1 MLIKPLFQFIQSP
14 APSGI
19 FQAVEGRVSVFDLIQ
34 MGCDRLADVETLRPA
49 CQLGKFSESVF
60 KGGGNADGEHREHLV
75 YVVIQSIQRLDLP
88 VNVSS
93 RDCRDHWLCRYPFT
107 LELMAEEK
115 ELRYDPAAI
124 EQKWQQR
131 WAADPMLYAAEPAS
145 GSKPKYFVLEM
156 LPYPS
161 GQLHMGHVRNYAIG
175 DALARQMWMRG
186 YNVLHPMG
194 WDAFGLPAE
203 NAALKNN
210 TPPRE
215 WTLANIAA
223 MKRQMLRLGLG
234 YDWATEVT
242 TCLPDYYRWNQ
253 WFFLRMYEK
262 GLVYRKKSK
271 VNWCPECATV
281 LANEQ
286 VIDGCCWRH
295 EDTKVEQRDLEQWF
309 LRTTN
314 YAQELLDGLDKLD
327 GWPEKVR
334 TMQRNWIGRS
344 EGTEVDF
351 FLASDDIVAG
361 STDSPVVF
369 SPKPD
374 TVRIRVF
381 TTRVDTIFGATSVQ
395 LAPEH
400 PLVTFFASADTALK
414 AQVGMLLNEQKKARE
429 AANIGEIEKH
439 GIPTGKFAVN
449 PYNGQRVPIWV
460 ANYVLMEYGTGAIMS
475 VPAHDERDFEFAQK
489 YGIDIRR
496 VIAPAGREGG
506 QTELPFVS
514 EDGVLV
520 NSGEYNGLTC
530 AQAQGQLQ
538 AAAARS
544 AFGEAKVIFRLKDW
558 GISRQR
564 YWGTPIPMIHCERDG
579 LVPVPDD
586 QLPVILP
593 EKIEITQ
600 QGGSPLSRVP
610 EFVNVTCPKCGGP
623 AKRETDTM
631 DTFVDSSWYF
641 YRYTDA
647 HNAKAPFDPAVVRYW
662 FPIDQYI
669 GGVEHAILH
678 LIYSRFWTKVM
689 RDLGIVANDEPAT
702 RLFTQGMVIKD
713 GAKMSK
719 SKGNVVSP
727 DDMVARY
734 GADATRMY
742 ALFAAP
748 PDRDLDWQED
758 GVAGVSRFLARVWRI
773 VDRHAAIIGREPG
786 ASHPFRE
793 ESGKDGAPQSS
804 ENGPGQRLL
813 RKMHQTIARI
823 TLDFEG
829 RWHFNTCVAAIMEY
843 VNELQ
848 AADAELSAG
857 AVPAPVLHELLRTLV
872 LLLAPFAPFLAAEL
886 WEELGERGNVL
897 RAPWPKSDPELAK
910 EDEIEIPVQINGKLA
925 TLVRVAAETDAKTM
939 EAAALADPKVAA
951 RIAGRNV
958 VKVIVVPGR
967 AVNLV
972 VK

>member
-1 MLIKPLFQFIQSP
+1 M
-14 APSGI
+14 
-19 FQAVEGRVSVFDLIQ
+19 
-34 MGCDRLADVETLRPA
+34 
-49 CQLGKFSESVF
+49 
-60 KGGGNADGEHREHLV
+60 
-75 YVVIQSIQRLDLP
+75 
-88 VNVSS
+88 
-93 RDCRDHWLCRYPFT
+93 
-107 LELMAEEK
+107 
-115 ELRYDPAAI
+115 
-124 EQKWQQR
+124 
-131 WAADPMLYAAEPAS
+131 YAAEPHS
-145 GSKPKYFVLEM
+145 CGKPKYYVLEM

-161 GQLHMGHVRNYAIG
+161 GQLHMGHVRNYSIG
-175 DALARQMWMRG
+175 DALARHMWMRG
-186 YNVLHPMG
+186 YNVMHPMG

-215 WTLANIAA
+215 WTLSNIAA
-223 MKRQMLRLGLG
+223 MKRQFERLGMG
-234 YDWATEVT
+234 FDWATEVT
-242 TCLPDYYRWNQ
+242 TCLPDYYKWNQ

-262 GLVYRKKSK
+262 GLAYRKKSK
-271 VNWCPECATV
+271 VNWCPECCTV

-286 VIDGCCWRH
+286 VIDGRCWRH
-295 EDTKVEQRDLEQWF
+295 EDTIVEQRDLVQWF
-309 LRTTN
+309 LRITA

-351 FLASDDIVAG
+351 GIENR
-361 STDSPVVF
+361 PE
-369 SPKPD
+369 
-374 TVRIRVF
+374 RIRVF

-400 PLVTFFASADTALK
+400 SLVKSLAEGDAGLRE
-414 AQVGMLLNEQKKARE
+414 QVAKLLEEQKRARE
-429 AANIGEIEKH
+429 AGDIGEIEKH
-439 GIPTGKFAVN
+439 GIPTGRFAIN
-449 PYNGQRVPIWV
+449 PYNGELVPIWV
-460 ANYVLMEYGTGAIMS
+460 ANYVLSDYGTGAIMS
-475 VPAHDERDFEFAQK
+475 VPGHDERDFEFAKK
-489 YGIDIRR
+489 YAIPIRR
-496 VIAPAGREGG
+496 VIAPADPNAEVP
-506 QTELPFVS
+506 ELPYLS

-520 NSGEYNGLTC
+520 NSGEFNGLSC
-530 AQAQGQLQ
+530 SQAQKKLQ
-538 AAAARS
+538 ETAKRG
-544 AFGEAKVIFRLKDW
+544 AFGEATVTFRLKDW
-558 GISRQR
+558 GVSRQR

-579 LVPVPDD
+579 IVPVPDE
-586 QLPVILP
+586 QLPVLLP

-610 EFVNVTCPKCGGP
+610 DFVNVTCPKCHGP

-641 YRYTDA
+641 YRYIDA
-647 HNAKAPFDPAVVRYW
+647 KNTNAPFDRAIAQYW

-689 RDLGIVANDEPAT
+689 RDLGLITNEEPVK

-719 SKGNVVSP
+719 SKGNVISP
-727 DDMVARY
+727 DEMVSRF
-734 GADATRMY
+734 GADAARMY

-773 VDRHAAIIGREPG
+773 VTKYAPVARAAGQSRRETP
-786 ASHPFRE
+786 
-793 ESGKDGAPQSS
+793 
-804 ENGPGQRLL
+804 NGGVAQTLL
-813 RKMHQTIARI
+813 RKLHQTIAKI

-829 RWHFNTCVAAIMEY
+829 RWHFNTCIAAIMEL
-843 VNELQ
+843 VNEIQ
-848 AADAELSAG
+848 AADAQLAAG
-857 AVPAPVLHELLRTLV
+857 EVPAPVMRELLQTLV
-872 LLLAPFAPFLAAEL
+872 LLLAPFAPYLAAEL
-886 WEELGERGNVL
+886 WEELGGAGAVINPSDKDPSPGTPLL
-897 RAPWPKSDPELAK
+897 RQPWPKSDPALAK
-910 EDEIEIPVQINGKLA
+910 EDEIEIPVQINGKLV
-925 TLVRVAAETDAKTM
+925 TVVRVPAGSDSKVI
-939 EAAALADPKVAA
+939 EAAALADEKVKA
-951 RIAGRNV
+951 RIVMKTV

>member
-1 MLIKPLFQFIQSP
+1 M
-14 APSGI
+14 A
-19 FQAVEGRVSVFDLIQ
+19 D
-34 MGCDRLADVETLRPA
+34 DR
-49 CQLGKFSESVF
+49 
-60 KGGGNADGEHREHLV
+60 
-75 YVVIQSIQRLDLP
+75 
-88 VNVSS
+88 
-93 RDCRDHWLCRYPFT
+93 
-107 LELMAEEK
+107 
-115 ELRYDPAAI
+115 ELRYDPATI
-124 EQKWQQR
+124 EQKWQER
-131 WAADPMLYAAEPAS
+131 WAADPKLYAAEPATS
-145 GSKPKYFVLEM
+145 NKPKYYVLEM

-210 TPPRE
+210 MPPRE
-215 WTLANIAA
+215 WTLGNIAA

-242 TCLPDYYRWNQ
+242 TCLPEYYRWNQ

-286 VIDGCCWRH
+286 VVDGCCWRH
-295 EDTKVEQRDLEQWF
+295 EDTQVEQRDLEQWF
-309 LRTTN
+309 LRITQ
-314 YAQELLDGLDKLD
+314 YAEELLQGLETLE

-351 FLASDDIVAG
+351 FLAPDDIVG
-361 STDSPVVF
+361 GTTDEPVIVT
-369 SPKPD
+369 PPPD
-374 TVRIRVF
+374 AKRIRVF
-381 TTRVDTIFGATSVQ
+381 TTRVDTIFGATSLQ

-400 PLVTFFASADTALK
+400 PLVAFFASADGALK
-414 AQVGMLLNEQKKARE
+414 NQVDMLLDEQKKARE
-429 AANIGEIEKH
+429 SGDLGAIEKH
-439 GIPTGKFAVN
+439 GIPTGKDALN
-449 PYNGQRVPIWV
+449 PYNGERIPIWV
-460 ANYVLMEYGTGAIMS
+460 ANYVLMDYGTGAIMS
-475 VPAHDERDFEFAQK
+475 VPAHDERDFEFAKK
-489 YGIDIRR
+489 YAIPIRQ
-496 VIAPAGREGG
+496 VIKPLQDEDSAEH
-506 QTELPFVS
+506 LPFIS
-514 EDGVLV
+514 EDGVLI
-520 NSGEYNGLTC
+520 NSGEYDGLTC
-530 AQAQGQLQ
+530 SQAQEQLQ
-538 AAAARS
+538 KVAARS
-544 AFGEAKVIFRLKDW
+544 AFGEGKIIFRLKDW
-558 GISRQR
+558 GVSRQR
-564 YWGTPIPMIHCERDG
+564 YWGTPIPFINCERDG

-586 QLPVILP
+586 QLPVLLP

-600 QGGSPLSRVP
+600 QGGSPLGRVP
-610 EFVNVTCPKCGGP
+610 SFVNTTCPKCGGP
-623 AKRETDTM
+623 ARRETDTM

-647 HNAKAPFDPAVVRYW
+647 RDTKAPFDSTTVQYW

-689 RDLGIVANDEPAT
+689 RDLGMVKNDEPAR

-758 GVAGVSRFLARVWRI
+758 GVAGVSRFLSRVWRL
-773 VDRHAAIIGREPG
+773 VTKHAASVKAIAGLQNSE
-786 ASHPFRE
+786 ASVAAANL
-793 ESGKDGAPQSS
+793 SGPSLK
-804 ENGPGQRLL
+804 LL
-813 RKMHQTIARI
+813 RKLHQTIAKI

-829 RWHFNTCVAAIMEY
+829 RWHFNTCVAAIMEL

-848 AADAELSAG
+848 DADAQLAAAE
-857 AVPAPVLHELLRTLV
+857 VPAPVMRELLQTLV

-886 WEELGERGNVL
+886 WHDLGGEGSVL
-897 RAPWPKSDPELAK
+897 RAPWPKSNPELAK
-910 EDEIEIPVQINGKLA
+910 EDEIEIPVQINGKLISV
-925 TLVRVAAETDAKTM
+925 VRVAAGSDAKTI
-939 EAAALADPKVAA
+939 ETAALADEKVRA
-951 RIAGRNV
+951 RTTGKNI

>member
-1 MLIKPLFQFIQSP
+1 M
-14 APSGI
+14 A
-19 FQAVEGRVSVFDLIQ
+19 D
-34 MGCDRLADVETLRPA
+34 DR
-49 CQLGKFSESVF
+49 
-60 KGGGNADGEHREHLV
+60 
-75 YVVIQSIQRLDLP
+75 
-88 VNVSS
+88 
-93 RDCRDHWLCRYPFT
+93 
-107 LELMAEEK
+107 
-115 ELRYDPAAI
+115 ELRYDPATI
-124 EQKWQQR
+124 EQKWQER
-131 WAADPMLYAAEPAS
+131 WAANPKLYAAEPATS
-145 GSKPKYFVLEM
+145 NKPKYYVLEM

-242 TCLPDYYRWNQ
+242 TCLPEYYRWNQ

-286 VIDGCCWRH
+286 VVNGCCWRH
-295 EDTKVEQRDLEQWF
+295 EDTLVEQRDLEQWF
-309 LRTTN
+309 LRITA
-314 YAQELLDGLDKLD
+314 YAQELLDGLGKLE
-327 GWPEKVR
+327 GWPDKVR
-334 TMQRNWIGRS
+334 IMQRNWIGRS

-351 FLASDDIVAG
+351 VLEGGAE
-361 STDSPVVF
+361 
-369 SPKPD
+369 K
-374 TVRIRVF
+374 IRVF

-400 PLVTFFASADTALK
+400 PLITTFSAADANLR
-414 AQVGMLLNEQKKARE
+414 AQVAELLDEQKKARE
-429 AANIGEIEKH
+429 AGDVGAIEKH
-439 GIPTGKFAVN
+439 GVATGHFAIN
-449 PYNGQRVPIWV
+449 PYSGERVPIWV
-460 ANYVLMEYGTGAIMS
+460 ANYILMDYGTGAIMS
-475 VPAHDERDFEFAQK
+475 VPAHDERDFEFATK
-489 YGIDIRR
+489 YGIEIRQ
-496 VIAPAGREGG
+496 VIKPLEDEESAEH
-506 QTELPFVS
+506 LPFIS
-514 EDGVLV
+514 EDGVLI
-520 NSGEYNGLTC
+520 NSGLYDGLTC
-530 AQAQGQLQ
+530 VQAQEQLQ
-538 AAAARS
+538 RAAAHS

-558 GISRQR
+558 GVSRQR
-564 YWGTPIPMIHCERDG
+564 YWGTPIPMINCERDG

-586 QLPVILP
+586 QLPVLLP
-593 EKIEITQ
+593 EKIGITQ
-600 QGGSPLSRVP
+600 QGGSPLGRVP
-610 EFVNVTCPKCGGP
+610 SFVNTTCPKCGGP
-623 AKRETDTM
+623 ARRETDTM

-647 HNAKAPFDPAVVRYW
+647 RNNKAPFDPATVQYW

-689 RDLGIVANDEPAT
+689 RDLGMVKNDEPAR

-758 GVAGVSRFLARVWRI
+758 GVAGVSRFLARVWRL
-773 VDRHAAIIGREPG
+773 VSKHAALVRNGEN
-786 ASHPFRE
+786 ASATSP
-793 ESGKDGAPQSS
+793 
-804 ENGPGQRLL
+804 NGSALQQKLL
-813 RKMHQTIARI
+813 RNLHQTIAKI

-829 RWHFNTCVAAIMEY
+829 RWHFNTCVAAIMEL

-848 AADAELSAG
+848 DADAQLAAG
-857 AVPAPVLHELLRTLV
+857 EVPAPVVRELLRTLV
-872 LLLAPFAPFLAAEL
+872 LLVAPFAPFLAAEL
-886 WEELGERGNVL
+886 WEELGGEGAVL
-897 RAPWPKSDPELAK
+897 RAPWPKTDPALAK
-910 EDEIEIPVQINGKLA
+910 EDEIEIPIQINGKLTA
-925 TLVRVAAETDAKTM
+925 VVRVAAGTDAKTI
-939 EAAALADPKVAA
+939 ESAALADEKVRA
-951 RIAGRNV
+951 RTAGKNV

>member
-1 MLIKPLFQFIQSP
+1 M
-14 APSGI
+14 
-19 FQAVEGRVSVFDLIQ
+19 
-34 MGCDRLADVETLRPA
+34 AD
-49 CQLGKFSESVF
+49 
-60 KGGGNADGEHREHLV
+60 
-75 YVVIQSIQRLDLP
+75 
-88 VNVSS
+88 
-93 RDCRDHWLCRYPFT
+93 
-107 LELMAEEK
+107 EK
-115 ELRYDPAAI
+115 EQLRYDPATI

-131 WAADPMLYAAEPAS
+131 WADDPRLYAAEPAS
-145 GSKPKYFVLEM
+145 SNKPKYYVLEM

-203 NAALKNN
+203 NAALKNH

-223 MKRQMLRLGLG
+223 MKRQFERLGMG
-234 YDWATEVT
+234 FDWATEVT
-242 TCLPDYYRWNQ
+242 TCMPDYYRWNQ

-262 GLVYRKKSK
+262 GLAYRKKSK

-295 EDTKVEQRDLEQWF
+295 EDTKVEQRDLTQWF
-309 LRTTN
+309 FRITA
-314 YAQELLDGLDKLD
+314 YAQELLDDLDKLD

-351 FLASDDIVAG
+351 FLEDIDPAVE
-361 STDSPVVF
+361 
-369 SPKPD
+369 KK
-374 TVRIRVF
+374 RIRVF
-381 TTRVDTIFGATSVQ
+381 TTRVDTIFGATSLQ

-400 PLVTFFASADTALK
+400 PLVAEFCAADSGLK
-414 AQVGMLLNEQKKARE
+414 HQIDELLAEQKKARE
-429 AANIGEIEKH
+429 TGDLGAIEKH
-439 GIPTGKFAVN
+439 GIPTGKFAIN
-449 PYNGQRVPIWV
+449 PYSGEEIPIWV
-460 ANYVLMEYGTGAIMS
+460 ANYVLMDYGTGAIMS
-475 VPAHDERDFEFAQK
+475 VPAHDERDFEFATK
-489 YGIDIRR
+489 YAIEIRQ
-496 VIAPAGREGG
+496 VIKPIQDEDGAK
-506 QTELPFVS
+506 LPFIS

-520 NSGEYNGLTC
+520 NSGEYSGLSC
-530 AQAQGQLQ
+530 EEAQKRLQ
-538 AAAARS
+538 QVAVRDG
-544 AFGEAKVIFRLKDW
+544 FGEAKIIFRLKDW
-558 GISRQR
+558 GVSRQR

-586 QLPVILP
+586 KLPVLLP
-593 EKIEITQ
+593 DKIEITQ
-600 QGGSPLSRVP
+600 QGGSPLARVP
-610 EFVNVTCPKCGGP
+610 SFVNTTCPKCGGP

-647 HNAKAPFDPAVVRYW
+647 KNTKAPFDSAIVKYW

-689 RDLGIVANDEPAT
+689 RDLGLVENDEPVE

-727 DDMVARY
+727 DEMVTRY
-734 GADATRMY
+734 GADSARMY
-742 ALFAAP
+742 SLFAAP

-758 GVAGVSRFLARVWRI
+758 GVAGVSRFLGRVWRI
-773 VDRHAAIIGREPG
+773 VTKYAPVARISDTAQISSKTQNG
-786 ASHPFRE
+786 AS
-793 ESGKDGAPQSS
+793 
-804 ENGPGQRLL
+804 RLL
-813 RKMHQTIARI
+813 RKLHQTTAKIS
-823 TLDFEG
+823 LDFEG
-829 RWHFNTCVAAIMEY
+829 RWHFNTDVAAIMEL
-843 VNELQ
+843 VNEMQ
-848 AADAELSAG
+848 NADAQFDAG
-857 AVPAPVLHELLRTLV
+857 EIPAPVVRELLRTLV

-886 WEELGERGNVL
+886 WEELGGEGAVL
-897 RAPWPKSDPELAK
+897 RAPWPKSDPVLAK
-910 EDEIEIPVQINGKLA
+910 EDEIEIPVQINGKLVA
-925 TLVRVAAETDAKTM
+925 VVRVAADIDSKSI
-939 EAAALADPKVAA
+939 EAAALANGKIRD
-951 RIAGRNV
+951 RIAGKTV

>member
-1 MLIKPLFQFIQSP
+1 
-14 APSGI
+14 
-19 FQAVEGRVSVFDLIQ
+19 
-34 MGCDRLADVETLRPA
+34 
-49 CQLGKFSESVF
+49 
-60 KGGGNADGEHREHLV
+60 
-75 YVVIQSIQRLDLP
+75 
-88 VNVSS
+88 
-93 RDCRDHWLCRYPFT
+93 
-107 LELMAEEK
+107 MAEEK

-124 EQKWQQR
+124 EPKWQER
-131 WAADPMLYAAEPAS
+131 WAADPKLYAADAADS
-145 GSKPKYFVLEM
+145 GKPKYYVLEM

-161 GQLHMGHVRNYAIG
+161 GQLHMGHVRNYSIG
-175 DALARQMWMRG
+175 DALARHMWMLG

-215 WTLANIAA
+215 WTLSNIAA

-234 YDWATEVT
+234 YDWATEVA

-253 WFFLRMYEK
+253 WFFLRMLEK
-262 GLVYRKKSK
+262 GLVYRKQSK

-286 VIDGCCWRH
+286 VVNGCCWRH
-295 EDTKVEQRDLEQWF
+295 EDTLVEQRNLEQWF
-309 LRTTN
+309 LRITE
-314 YAQELLDGLDKLD
+314 YADELLDGLEKLE

-351 FLASDDIVAG
+351 
-361 STDSPVVF
+361 
-369 SPKPD
+369 
-374 TVRIRVF
+374 TVENRSEKIRVF
-381 TTRVDTIFGATSVQ
+381 TTRVDTILGATSLQ

-400 PLVTFFASADTALK
+400 PFVVALAKSDAGLAKQVADLVE
-414 AQVGMLLNEQKKARE
+414 EQKNARE
-429 AANIGEIEKH
+429 SGDVGAIEKH
-439 GIPTGKFAVN
+439 GIPTGQIAIN
-449 PYNGQRVPIWV
+449 PYNGDLLPIWV
-460 ANYVLMEYGTGAIMS
+460 ANYILMDYGTGAIMS
-475 VPAHDERDFEFAQK
+475 VPGHDERDFEFAKK
-489 YGIDIRR
+489 YALPIRR
-496 VIAPAGREGG
+496 VIAPLDPKAEEP
-506 QTELPFVS
+506 ELPFTS
-514 EDGVLV
+514 EDGVMV
-520 NSGEYNGLTC
+520 NSGKFTGLTVSDGQRKLQEI
-530 AQAQGQLQ
+530 ALEQG
-538 AAAARS
+538 
-544 AFGEAKVIFRLKDW
+544 FGEAKITYRLKDW

-564 YWGTPIPMIHCERDG
+564 YWGTPIPMIHCEKHG

-586 QLPVILP
+586 QLPVVLP
-593 EKIEITQ
+593 NKIEITQ
-600 QGGSPLSRVP
+600 QGGSPLGRVP
-610 EFVNVTCPKCGGP
+610 EFVNTTCPKCGGK
-623 AKRETDTM
+623 ARRETDTM
-631 DTFVDSSWYF
+631 DTFIDSSWYF

-647 HNAKAPFDPAVVRYW
+647 KNSNGPFEPAKAQYW

-689 RDLGIVANDEPAT
+689 RDLGLIRNDEPAR

-758 GVAGVSRFLARVWRI
+758 GVAGVSRFLGRVYRL
-773 VDRHAAIIGREPG
+773 VVKHAAAVRGGECT
-786 ASHPFRE
+786 
-793 ESGKDGAPQSS
+793 ESA
-804 ENGPGQRLL
+804 GPPVAQKLQRKL
-813 RKMHQTIARI
+813 HQTIAKV
-823 TLDFEG
+823 THDFEG
-829 RWHFNTCVAAIMEY
+829 RWHFNTCVAAIMEL
-843 VNELQ
+843 VNDLQ
-848 AADAELSAG
+848 AADAQLTSGEVPVPVVRELMRS
-857 AVPAPVLHELLRTLV
+857 LV

-886 WEELGERGNVL
+886 WEELSEKGAVL
-897 RAPWPKSDPELAK
+897 RAAWPKSDPALAR
-910 EDEIEIPVQINGKLA
+910 EDEIEIPVQINGKLISV
-925 TLVRVAAETDAKTM
+925 LRVPAGSDGKAI
-939 EAAALADPKVAA
+939 EAAALADAKVQSRAA
-951 RIAGRNV
+951 GKTVA
-958 VKVIVVPGR
+958 KVIVVPGR

>member
-1 MLIKPLFQFIQSP
+1 
-14 APSGI
+14 
-19 FQAVEGRVSVFDLIQ
+19 
-34 MGCDRLADVETLRPA
+34 
-49 CQLGKFSESVF
+49 
-60 KGGGNADGEHREHLV
+60 
-75 YVVIQSIQRLDLP
+75 
-88 VNVSS
+88 
-93 RDCRDHWLCRYPFT
+93 
-107 LELMAEEK
+107 MAEEN

-124 EQKWQQR
+124 EPKWQQR
-131 WAADPMLYAAEPAS
+131 WAADPKMYAAEPADC
-145 GSKPKYFVLEM
+145 GKPKYYVLEM

-161 GQLHMGHVRNYAIG
+161 GQLHMGHVRNYSIG
-175 DALARQMWMRG
+175 DALARHQWMRG

-223 MKRQMLRLGLG
+223 MKRQMERLGLG

-242 TCLPDYYRWNQ
+242 TCLPEYYRWNQ

-271 VNWCPECATV
+271 VNWCSECATV

-286 VIDGCCWRH
+286 VVDGCCWRH
-295 EDTKVEQRDLEQWF
+295 ETTQVDQRDLVQWF
-309 LRTTN
+309 FRITA
-314 YAQELLDGLDKLD
+314 YAQELLEGLEKLE

-351 FLASDDIVAG
+351 FLEEQG
-361 STDSPVVF
+361 SET
-369 SPKPD
+369 
-374 TVRIRVF
+374 TRIRVF

-395 LAPEH
+395 LAPQH
-400 PLVTFFASADTALK
+400 ALVAEFTATDPKLK
-414 AQVGMLLNEQKKARE
+414 TQVDELLDQQKNARE
-429 AANIGEIEKH
+429 AGDLGAIEKH
-439 GIPTGKFAVN
+439 GVPTGRFAIN
-449 PYNGQRVPIWV
+449 PYNGARVPIWV
-460 ANYVLMEYGTGAIMS
+460 ANYILADYGTGAIMS
-475 VPAHDERDFEFAQK
+475 VPAHDERDFEFATK
-489 YGIDIRR
+489 YGLPIVQ
-496 VIAPAGREGG
+496 VIKPADPSAS
-506 QTELPFVS
+506 QELPFCAHEGIVVNS
-514 EDGVLV
+514 DLLV
-520 NSGEYNGLTC
+520 NGLSC
-530 AQAQGQLQ
+530 DEAEKKLQ
-538 AAAARS
+538 ELAAAKG
-544 AFGEAKVIFRLKDW
+544 FGEAKVTFRLKDW
-558 GISRQR
+558 GVSRQR
-564 YWGTPIPMIHCERDG
+564 FWGTPIPIIHCEKCG
-579 LVPVPDD
+579 LVQVPDD
-586 QLPVILP
+586 QLPVLLP
-593 EKIEITQ
+593 HKIEITQ

-610 EFVNVTCPKCGGP
+610 EFVNVICPKCGGT

-647 HNAKAPFDPAVVRYW
+647 KNGKAPFDPKIAKYW

-689 RDLGIVANDEPAT
+689 RDLGLIVNDEPAR

-727 DDMVARY
+727 DEMIAKY

-758 GVAGVSRFLARVWRI
+758 GVAGVSRFLARVWRL
-773 VDRHAAIIGREPG
+773 AT
-786 ASHPFRE
+786 
-793 ESGKDGAPQSS
+793 KYAPQART
-804 ENGPGQRLL
+804 GRGQKVEAPAGLSLKLL
-813 RKMHQTIARI
+813 RKLHQTIAKI

-829 RWHFNTCVAAIMEY
+829 RWHFNTCVAAIMEL
-843 VNELQ
+843 VNEIQ
-848 AADAELSAG
+848 AVDAQLTAG
-857 AVPAPVLHELLRTLV
+857 DVPAPVMHELLRSLV
-872 LLLAPFAPFLAAEL
+872 LLIAPFAPYLTAEL
-886 WEELGERGNVL
+886 WEELGETGSVL
-897 RAPWPKSDPELAK
+897 HAPWPTSDPELAK
-910 EDEIEIPVQINGKLA
+910 EDELEIPVQINGKL
-925 TLVRVAAETDAKTM
+925 VVVIKVAADAPPKVV
-939 EAAALADPKVAA
+939 EAVALADEKIQSRISGKVVA
-951 RIAGRNV
+951 
-958 VKVIVVPGR
+958 KVIVVPSKL
-967 AVNLV
+967 VNLV

>member
-1 MLIKPLFQFIQSP
+1 M
-14 APSGI
+14 
-19 FQAVEGRVSVFDLIQ
+19 
-34 MGCDRLADVETLRPA
+34 ADE
-49 CQLGKFSESVF
+49 
-60 KGGGNADGEHREHLV
+60 N
-75 YVVIQSIQRLDLP
+75 
-88 VNVSS
+88 
-93 RDCRDHWLCRYPFT
+93 
-107 LELMAEEK
+107 

-124 EQKWQQR
+124 EPKWQQR
-131 WAADPMLYAAEPAS
+131 WAADPTLYAAEPAS
-145 GSKPKYFVLEM
+145 AGKEKYYVLEM

-161 GQLHMGHVRNYAIG
+161 GQLHMGHVRNYSIG
-175 DALARQMWMRG
+175 DALARHMWMRG

-262 GLVYRKKSK
+262 GLVYRKQSK
-271 VNWCPECATV
+271 VNWCPDCATV

-286 VIDGCCWRH
+286 VVNGCCWRH
-295 EDTKVEQRDLEQWF
+295 EDTMVEQRDLEQWF
-309 LRTTN
+309 LRITA
-314 YAQELLDGLDKLD
+314 YAEELLDGLDKLD

-344 EGTEVDF
+344 EGTEIEFAVD
-351 FLASDDIVAG
+351 SR
-361 STDSPVVF
+361 PE
-369 SPKPD
+369 K
-374 TVRIRVF
+374 IRVF
-381 TTRVDTIFGATSVQ
+381 TTRIDTIFGATSLQV
-395 LAPEH
+395 APEH
-400 PLVTFFASADTALK
+400 PFVATLAQADPGLARQIQGLIE
-414 AQVGMLLNEQKKARE
+414 EQKRARE
-429 AANIGEIEKH
+429 SDDFGAIEKH
-439 GIPTGKFAVN
+439 GIPTGHLAVN
-449 PYNGQRVPIWV
+449 PYNGDLLPIWV
-460 ANYVLMEYGTGAIMS
+460 ANYILMDYGTGAIMS
-475 VPAHDERDFEFAQK
+475 VPGHDERDHEFARK
-489 YGIDIRR
+489 YALPIRE
-496 VIAPAGREGG
+496 VIRPVGAGEE
-506 QTELPFVS
+506 TKLPFTS
-514 EDGVLV
+514 ADGVLV
-520 NSGEYNGLTC
+520 NCGEYSGTSVAA
-530 AQAQGQLQ
+530 AQKKLQ
-538 AAAARS
+538 ELAAARG
-544 AFGEAKVIFRLKDW
+544 FGKATVTYRLKDW

-564 YWGTPIPMIHCERDG
+564 YWGTPIPMVHCETDG

-586 QLPVILP
+586 RLPVILP
-593 EKIEITQ
+593 DKIEITQ
-600 QGGSPLSRVP
+600 QGGSPLGRVP
-610 EFVNVTCPKCGGP
+610 EFVNTACPRCGKP
-623 AKRETDTM
+623 ARRETDTM
-631 DTFVDSSWYF
+631 DTFIDSSWYF

-647 HNAKAPFDPAVVRYW
+647 KNSSVPFASAKARYW

-689 RDLGIVANDEPAT
+689 RDLGLIGNDEPAR

-758 GVAGVSRFLARVWRI
+758 GVAGVSRFLGRVYRL
-773 VDRHAAIIGREPG
+773 VMRHSAAAQNADPAQSASKTQKG
-786 ASHPFRE
+786 A
-793 ESGKDGAPQSS
+793 AL
-804 ENGPGQRLL
+804 QRKL
-813 RKMHQTIARI
+813 HQTIAKI
-823 TLDFEG
+823 AQDFEG
-829 RWHFNTCVAAIMEY
+829 RWHFNTCVAAIMEL

-848 AADAELSAG
+848 AADGELASG
-857 AVPAPVLHELLRTLV
+857 EISAPVVRDLLTNLV

-886 WEELGERGNVL
+886 WEELGQKGAIL
-897 RAPWPKSDPELAK
+897 RAQWPKSDPELAK
-910 EDEIEIPVQINGKLA
+910 EDEIEIPIQVNGKLV
-925 TLVRVAAETDAKTM
+925 TLVRVAAGADSKSI
-939 EAAALADPKVAA
+939 EAAALADEKVRA
-951 RIAGRNV
+951 RSAGKTV
-958 VKVIVVPGR
+958 AKVIVVPGR
-967 AVNLV
+967 TVNLV

>member
-1 MLIKPLFQFIQSP
+1 
-14 APSGI
+14 
-19 FQAVEGRVSVFDLIQ
+19 
-34 MGCDRLADVETLRPA
+34 
-49 CQLGKFSESVF
+49 
-60 KGGGNADGEHREHLV
+60 
-75 YVVIQSIQRLDLP
+75 
-88 VNVSS
+88 
-93 RDCRDHWLCRYPFT
+93 
-107 LELMAEEK
+107 MAEEK
-115 ELRYDPAAI
+115 EQRYDPATI
-124 EQKWQQR
+124 EPKWQER
-131 WAADPMLYAAEPAS
+131 WAADPKMYAAEPANS
-145 GSKPKYFVLEM
+145 GRPKYYVLEM

-175 DALARQMWMRG
+175 DALARHMWMRG

-203 NAALKNN
+203 NAALKNH

-215 WTLANIAA
+215 WTLANIAG
-223 MKRQMLRLGLG
+223 MKRQFMRLGMG
-234 YDWATEVT
+234 FDWATEVT

-262 GLVYRKKSK
+262 GLAYRKKSK

-286 VIDGCCWRH
+286 VIDGRCWRH
-295 EDTKVEQRDLEQWF
+295 EDTIVEQRDLVQWF
-309 LRTTN
+309 FRITA

-344 EGTEVDF
+344 EGSEIEFAVENRPEK
-351 FLASDDIVAG
+351 V
-361 STDSPVVF
+361 
-369 SPKPD
+369 
-374 TVRIRVF
+374 RVF

-400 PLVTFFASADTALK
+400 PLVTALASADSGLK
-414 AQVGMLLNEQKKARE
+414 VQVAQLLDEQKRARE
-429 AANIGEIEKH
+429 AGDVGAIDKH
-439 GIPTGKFAVN
+439 GVPTGHFAIN
-449 PYNGQRVPIWV
+449 PYNGELIPIWV
-460 ANYVLMEYGTGAIMS
+460 ANYVLTDYGTGAIMS
-475 VPAHDERDFEFAQK
+475 VPGHDARDFEFAKK
-489 YGIDIRR
+489 YAIPVRR
-496 VIAPAGREGG
+496 VIAPAQPGAEEA
-506 QTELPFVS
+506 ELPFLS

-520 NSGEYNGLTC
+520 NSGEYNGLSC
-530 AQAQGQLQ
+530 EAAQKKLQ
-538 AAAARS
+538 EVAAGKG
-544 AFGEAKVIFRLKDW
+544 FGEAKVTFRLKDW
-558 GISRQR
+558 GVSRQR

-579 LVPVPDD
+579 LVPVPDE
-586 QLPVILP
+586 QLPVVLP
-593 EKIEITQ
+593 PQVEITQ
-600 QGGSPLSRVP
+600 QGGSPLGRISD
-610 EFVNVTCPKCGGP
+610 FVNVTCPKCHGP

-647 HNAKAPFDPAVVRYW
+647 KNANQPFDPAVVNYW

-689 RDLGIVANDEPAT
+689 HDLGLIKNDEPVR

-758 GVAGVSRFLARVWRI
+758 GVAGVSRFLARVWRL
-773 VDRHAAIIGREPG
+773 VTKHAPAARSVRDQQT
-786 ASHPFRE
+786 AT
-793 ESGKDGAPQSS
+793 APAGTSLK
-804 ENGPGQRLL
+804 LL
-813 RKMHQTIARI
+813 RKLHQTTAKV

-829 RWHFNTCVAAIMEY
+829 RWHFNTCVAAIMEL
-843 VNELQ
+843 VNEVQ
-848 AADAELSAG
+848 AADAQLASGEVSAS
-857 AVPAPVLHELLRTLV
+857 VIHELLRTLV
-872 LLLAPFAPFLAAEL
+872 LLLAPFAPYLAAEL
-886 WEELGERGNVL
+886 WEELGGEGAVL
-897 RAPWPKSDPELAK
+897 RESWPKSDPGLAK
-910 EDEIEIPVQINGKLA
+910 EDELEIPVQINGKLVSV
-925 TLVRVAAETDAKTM
+925 VRVPADSGPKII
-939 EAAALADPKVAA
+939 EAAALADEKVQSRTAGKT
-951 RIAGRNV
+951 IA
-958 VKVIVVPGR
+958 KIIVVPGR